1 MSDEELKPCPFCGM
15 DWLEVHVKGSERG
28 PAYQVVCSECGAS
41 GPVAEREREVAMTAW
56 NTHHTTFDPPYGK
69 PHNQQTYGKPH
80 SAPPQEG
87 WVMVPRQ
94 LTYEQQDRLARQW
107 GYTDEET
114 VETYG
119 ALVDMLSA
127 APQHG
132 DG

>member
-80 SAPPQEG
+80 SAPPSQREDLGVWVKTLADDHAKGSTYKADLPAPPHGEG
-87 WVMVPRQ
+87 
-94 LTYEQQDRLARQW
+94 
-107 GYTDEET
+107 
-114 VETYG
+114 
-119 ALVDMLSA
+119 
-127 APQHG
+127 
-132 DG
+132 

>member
-69 PHNQQTYGKPH
+69 PHNQQTYEKPH
-80 SAPPQEG
+80 I
-87 WVMVPRQ
+87 
-94 LTYEQQDRLARQW
+94 
-107 GYTDEET
+107 
-114 VETYG
+114 
-119 ALVDMLSA
+119 
-127 APQHG
+127 APQARG
-132 DG
+132 TMTEGIGSQGRGEGGNVPLGAAK